1 MDNKNNEAVDG
12 VVASEEIS
20 LEEQQAVLEKFDQ
33 ESNTRNVTG
42 FAKGFIKWY
51 AIAMAVFHVYTSFFG
66 LWATI
71 RQRAMHLLFVMPLC
85 YLMYPAKKGGARN
98 NPSLLDWV
106 FAALSFVCCGYIV
119 VNYDAI
125 FLRGGLPNQMDIIM
139 GCLCALLVL
148 EAVRRVVGTQLLIIA
163 VIFLGYAYFGR
174 YMPGILRHRGDS
186 IARMVDHMYMAPEGI
201 FSTALGTSATFIVL
215 FVIFAAFLQKSGM
228 ADLIRDLAMAL
239 AGGSVGG
246 PAKVSVVTSAA
257 FGTISGSAAANVVT
271 TGAFTIP
278 LMKST
283 GYEPEFAGAVEAVS
297 STGGQLMPPI
307 MGSAAFIMAD
317 YLGIPYVTIIK
328 AAIIPVLLYYLSIFV
343 SVHYRA
349 KKLGLK
355 GVSRENLPNAW
366 EVFKERGHLLVPFV
380 VVVFL
385 LMNRYTPI
393 FAGCAGIISC
403 ILSAA
408 LKKETRMGIRDIID
422 SLENGAKGCVSVA
435 ISCASV
441 GLVIG
446 VCISQAIGTGGR
458 DLSQDVGGITM
469 LQGIDF
475 LKNDPETDVVVLVS
489 KPPHPETAKKIY
501 SAVSGVGKPAVVY
514 FLGGNRAEIE
524 SYGVYSA
531 ASLEDAAAIAVALE
545 LKQPLPSRDFQARIE
560 TEYLE
565 LAKEEAS
572 MLSGSQ
578 KYLRGLFC
586 GGTHSEEAVLLLKN
600 MVSDLHSN
608 ISFGGAKLLEDPKK
622 SIGNSLVDMGDE
634 VFTRGKPHPVIDPSV
649 MIDRIIE
656 EGSNPETAVILFDLL
671 LGHGCSPD
679 PVGVIFDA
687 LKEVREKSEAAG
699 RHLCMIC
706 DLCGTEKE
714 PQNYAMQKKVLE
726 ELGVHV
732 FESNAQ
738 AAIFAG
744 MVTERRG

>member
-1 MDNKNNEAVDG
+1 MIKTIIKENLYLDSVFSMTAGRELKKLEGIKSATLVMGTDLNKSVLAEIGALTPEA
-12 VVASEEIS
+12 
-20 LEEQQAVLEKFDQ
+20 QAAT
-33 ESNTRNVTG
+33 SNT
-42 FAKGFIKWY
+42 
-51 AIAMAVFHVYTSFFG
+51 
-66 LWATI
+66 
-71 RQRAMHLLFVMPLC
+71 
-85 YLMYPAKKGGARN
+85 
-98 NPSLLDWV
+98 
-106 FAALSFVCCGYIV
+106 
-119 VNYDAI
+119 
-125 FLRGGLPNQMDIIM
+125 
-139 GCLCALLVL
+139 
-148 EAVRRVVGTQLLIIA
+148 LIIA
-163 VIFLGYAYFGR
+163 LETEK
-174 YMPGILRHRGDS
+174 
-186 IARMVDHMYMAPEGI
+186 EGI
-201 FSTALGTSATFIVL
+201 EAEAEALLEKLLAGSTEKKSGEESREYKSVD
-215 FVIFAAFLQKSGM
+215 AAFDAVPDANLVIISV
-228 ADLIRDLAMAL
+228 
-239 AGGSVGG
+239 AG
-246 PAKVSVVTSAA
+246 
-257 FGTISGSAAANVVT
+257 
-271 TGAFTIP
+271 
-278 LMKST
+278 
-283 GYEPEFAGAVEAVS
+283 EFAGEEARKALMHGANVFIFS
-297 STGGQLMPPI
+297 DNVPLEDEIELKQLAREKGLLVMGPGCGTSVIGGI
-307 MGSAAFIMAD
+307 
-317 YLGIPYVTIIK
+317 
-328 AAIIPVLLYYLSIFV
+328 SIGMM
-343 SVHYRA
+343 S
-349 KKLGLK
+349 K
-355 GVSRENLPNAW
+355 VSRGRIGIVAASGSGLQ
-366 EVFKERGHLLVPFV
+366 EVAVLVD
-380 VVVFL
+380 
-385 LMNRYTPI
+385 R
-393 FAGCAGIISC
+393 AGEG
-403 ILSAA
+403 
-408 LKKETRMGIRDIID
+408 
-422 SLENGAKGCVSVA
+422 
-435 ISCASV
+435 
-441 GLVIG
+441 
-446 VCISQAIGTGGR
+446 ISQAIGTGGR

-501 SAVSGVGKPAVVY
+501 SAVSGVGKP
-514 FLGGNRAEIE
+514 
-524 SYGVYSA
+524 VYSA